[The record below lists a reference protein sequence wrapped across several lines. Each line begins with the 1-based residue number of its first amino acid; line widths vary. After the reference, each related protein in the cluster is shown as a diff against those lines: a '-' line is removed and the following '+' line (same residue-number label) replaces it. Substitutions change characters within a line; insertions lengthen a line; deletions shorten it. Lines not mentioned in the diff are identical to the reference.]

1 MTDLDLVRRPAQLGR
16 RAGAYLID
24 AAIGMVVLLIGVGVF
39 AGISFGT
46 GGALSLPLAV
56 GLGYLVG
63 LGWLVVY
70 TLMQAGGGSLGMR
83 ALGLRLVRAVG
94 DGSAVGGS
102 VEAGAAKS
110 ERLGFARA
118 LGRNIVWG
126 LGGTIVVGYFSPF
139 FDSSPWHRGWHDR
152 AAGAV
157 MTDVAG
163 RSAAPAVVAAPEP
176 TTGSA
181 AATSLAPTVLPP
193 APILPVGEAP
203 DLSGWSPARPS
214 APERTTPLASGVISF
229 VPGVSDAELLDEPA
243 PAPLPGVPTVDV
255 SDAVRPAPVASG
267 SAATRAAPAASAES
281 ALIENIDET
290 RISTGERPF
299 ARLVWDDGTRQAL
312 YGRTLFGRN
321 PAPETGAMVSP
332 VRDETLSLSKT
343 HFELI
348 PDDDRGVWVIDRH
361 STNGV
366 ALRRGEEL
374 TALEPGERTRVRA
387 GDVLVF
393 GDRQVTVEVA
403 S

>member
-1 MTDLDLVRRPAQLGR
+1 MTDLDLLRRPAQLGR
-16 RAGAYLID
+16 RVGAYLID
-24 AAIGMVVLLIGVGVF
+24 AAIGMVVLLIAVGVF

-46 GGALSLPLAV
+46 GGALALPLAV
-56 GLGYLVG
+56 GLAYLVG
-63 LGWLVVY
+63 LGWFVVY

-83 ALGLRLVRAVG
+83 ALGLRLVRVSVDA
-94 DGSAVGGS
+94 GSASTG
-102 VEAGAAKS
+102 
-110 ERLGFARA
+110 ERLGFGRA
-118 LGRNIVWG
+118 LARNIVWA
-126 LGGTIVVGYFSPF
+126 LGGAVVVGYFSPL

-152 AAGAV
+152 AAGAA

-163 RSAAPAVVAAPEP
+163 RSPAPVGVVPADTAPP
-176 TTGSA
+176 PPA
-181 AATSLAPTVLPP
+181 PSLAPTVLPP
-193 APILPVGEAP
+193 APILPAGETP
-203 DLSGWSPARPS
+203 DLGGWPPA
-214 APERTTPLASGVISF
+214 APPTPARTTPLASGVISF
-229 VPGVSDAELLDEPA
+229 VPGVSDAERLDEPA
-243 PAPLPGVPTVDV
+243 PVPAPGVPTVD
-255 SDAVRPAPVASG
+255 APEAARPASSP
-267 SAATRAAPAASAES
+267 APAAAVDNT
-281 ALIENIDET
+281 LIENIDET
-290 RISTGERPF
+290 RIATGERPF

-348 PDDDRGVWVIDRH
+348 PDDDRAVWVVDRH

-366 ALRRGEEL
+366 ALRRGDEL